1 MAGASRFLLDTDTM
15 SQWRY
20 GKEMSTTQRYAIA
33 LLIAVAAGAL
43 HWLLWPAVGALRPF
57 VFYLPAAGVAAAA
70 LGPGPGVLLL
80 LVGAIGTGWPL
91 HEFSAW
97 ASPSSTDPMRLALY
111 LMLGTLLIALGASL
125 RNSRARAAAAED
137 RLSMAI
143 EGTGIG
149 VFDIDL
155 VGHTVR
161 ASPVLARLA
170 GAPVTDE
177 AVPLST
183 WTAHIPAQL
192 LAESREQI
200 AHRLKQGATYYEREL
215 SVPSTDDTHPQP
227 RQLLLRVHVI
237 WRSQRAV
244 RLRGA
249 CVDVT
254 ERKQIDA
261 QLEATRG
268 QLSQQVDDLNHL
280 HELSTH
286 LLETPQ
292 LVRQL
297 SMILGAVAHFH
308 GARRGMV
315 SLCEPGTGGLRIE
328 ASLGFDA
335 AALAMA
341 ESLGT
346 GPCAEACRQH
356 ARVVV
361 EDTRTS
367 ETFQA
372 CRDFFET
379 QAIRAVHSTPLI
391 NSHGQVL
398 GAITVY
404 LDEPREP
411 TERERRLADI
421 CARKAAVFA
430 ERASTR
436 DELLVT
442 QGRFEA
448 VLAASGAPFVI
459 LRPVRQAHRIVDFEW
474 VYLNRA
480 AAEALGCGADA
491 VVGQRVLR
499 NPVCRWMGH
508 PAFSYCVTAVESA
521 STCEF
526 DAVDHEGEQ
535 QRWLHCIA
543 SPIPDGLGVWFTD
556 ISERMRNEQLLRE
569 SGRRKDEFL
578 ATLAHE
584 LRNPLAPIRQATLL
598 AMSPHTSDEQK
609 RWSCEV
615 IDRQVSHMALLLDDL
630 LDISR
635 ITRGALALRRSPTD
649 LASVLTSA
657 LETAHPLIDAKGHQ
671 LLTAIDDEPIVFD
684 ADPLRL
690 AQVVGNLLTNAAK
703 YTDPGGTIELR
714 AGRRGDAIVIEVQ
727 DNGIGIPPESM
738 PEAFRMFAQLRPT
751 SERNGGGLGI
761 GLALSK
767 GLVELHG
774 GTLTGSSEGVGRG
787 SVFTI
792 RLPAAQASLPA
803 PADGQEPAVRER
815 RRLRV
820 LIADDNRDASDTLAA
835 LLEADGH
842 ELRMAYDG
850 NEALRL
856 WRQERPDV
864 CLLDIGMP
872 GRTGYQVAREIRR
885 TPGGEATL
893 LVAVTGWSQL
903 HDRELAL
910 EAGFD
915 LHLTKPVSPLQLS
928 HLLDHQVK
936 APAPAST
943 AAP

>member
-1 MAGASRFLLDTDTM
+1 MN
-15 SQWRY
+15 QWRY
-20 GKEMSTTQRYAIA
+20 GKEMSNAQRYAIA
-33 LLIAVAAGAL
+33 LVIAVLAGAL
-43 HWLLWPAVGALRPF
+43 HWLLWPSVGALRPF
-57 VFYLPAAGVAAAA
+57 VFYLPAAALAAAA

-80 LVGAIGTGWPL
+80 LAGAIGTGWPL
-91 HEFSAW
+91 AALDAW
-97 ASPSSTDPMRLALY
+97 TSPTGADPMRLALY
-111 LMLGTLLIALGASL
+111 LLLGGLLVGLGGSL
-125 RNSRARAAAAED
+125 RNTRARAALAED

-155 VGHTVR
+155 VARTVR

-170 GAPVTDE
+170 GAPVSNG
-177 AVPLST
+177 AVPLHD
-183 WTAHIPAQL
+183 WTARIPPHL
-192 LAESREQI
+192 LADSREHI
-200 AHRLKQGATYYEREL
+200 RRRLKEGAAYYEREL
-215 SVPSTDDTHPQP
+215 SVPSADGAPP
-227 RQLLLRVHVI
+227 RQLLLRVHVV
-237 WRSQRAV
+237 WRGQRAV

-254 ERKQIDA
+254 ERKRVDA
-261 QLEATRG
+261 QLEAARE
-268 QLSQQVDDLNHL
+268 QLGQQVDDLNHL
-280 HELSTH
+280 HELSTQ

-292 LVRQL
+292 LARQL
-297 SMILGAVAHFH
+297 NMILAALVHFH

-315 SLCEPGTGGLRIE
+315 ALCEPGADGLRVE
-328 ASLGFDA
+328 ASLGFDE

-341 ESLGT
+341 EGLST
-346 GPCAEACRQH
+346 GACAEACRQG

-367 ETFQA
+367 ETFKA

-391 NSHGQVL
+391 SSQGQVL
-398 GAITVY
+398 GAITVH
-404 LDEPREP
+404 LDESRRP

-421 CARKAAVFA
+421 CARKAAMFT
-430 ERASTR
+430 ERARTR
-436 DELLVT
+436 DELLAT

-448 VLAASGAPFVI
+448 VLTSSGAPFVI
-459 LRPVRQAHRIVDFEW
+459 LRPVRQGERIVDFLW

-480 AAEALGCGADA
+480 AAHALDCAPGE
-491 VVGQRVLR
+491 VVGQRVLQ
-499 NPVCRWMGH
+499 NPSCRWMGH
-508 PAFSYCVTAVESA
+508 PAFSYCVTAIESA

-526 DAVDHEGEQ
+526 DAVDHAGAEP
-535 QRWLHCIA
+535 RWLHCIA

-556 ISERMRNEQLLRE
+556 ISERMRNEQLLRD
-569 SGRRKDEFL
+569 SDRRKDEFL

-598 AMSPHTSDEQK
+598 AMSPHASEEQK

-649 LASVLTSA
+649 LAGVLASA
-657 LETAHPLIDAKGHQ
+657 VETARPLIDAKGHQ
-671 LLTAIDDEPIVFD
+671 LLSFVDQRPTVFD

-703 YTDPGGTIELR
+703 YTDPGGTIELH
-714 AGRRGDAIVIEVQ
+714 AGQRGDAIVIEVR
-727 DNGIGIPPESM
+727 DNGIGIPPESI
-738 PEAFRMFAQLRPT
+738 PEAFRMFTQLHHAGERT
-751 SERNGGGLGI
+751 SGGLGI
-761 GLALSK
+761 GLAMSK

-774 GTLTGSSEGVGRG
+774 GTLTAASDGAGQG
-787 SVFTI
+787 SVFTV
-792 RLPAAQASLPA
+792 RLPAGPASLPA
-803 PADGQEPAVRER
+803 PAGGGEPAARER

-835 LLEADGH
+835 LLQADGH
-842 ELRMAYDG
+842 EVHMAYDG
-850 NEALRL
+850 NEAVAQ
-856 WRQERPDV
+856 WREERPDV

-872 GRTGYQVAREIRR
+872 GRTGHQVAREIRR
-885 TPGGEATL
+885 SPGGGDTL

-915 LHLTKPVSPLQLS
+915 LHLTKPVSPLQIS
-928 HLLDHQVK
+928 HLLDHQRR
-936 APAPAST
+936 PAASA